1 MKEKNK
7 NNILLLRK
15 SSTIML
21 LDDEEMLLAATQKY
35 LNAKEFR
42 VITCRSAKEGLER
55 IKRDKVD
62 LLIIDI
68 LMPTVNGYEFIEYL
82 KRDSEIANIPFIFLT
97 AKGMTEDRI
106 KGYNMGCRAYLSK
119 PFDPEELIA
128 IIDNILFDR
137 KSIKNIINIKNH
149 IQELRSKIYYFD
161 RLNKNIKFTKRE
173 VTILLSVG
181 KGMSNKDIANNLGI
195 SVKNVE
201 KYITRLLNKTSLSN
215 RVELANYKHM
225 LKKGE

>member
-1 MKEKNK
+1 
-7 NNILLLRK
+7 
-15 SSTIML
+15 ML
-21 LDDEEMLLAATQKY
+21 IDDEEMLLVATQRY
-35 LNAKEFR
+35 LNAKQFR
-42 VITCRSAKEGLER
+42 VITSKSAIEGLER
-55 IKRDKVD
+55 IKEEKID

-68 LMPTVNGYEFIEYL
+68 LMPYISGYEFIEYL
-82 KRDSEIANIPFIFLT
+82 KQDSEVANIPCIFLT

-106 KGYNMGCRAYLSK
+106 KGYTMGCRAYLSK

-137 KSIKNIINIKNH
+137 KSIENIINIKNH

-173 VTILLSVG
+173 VTILLSVS
-181 KGMSNKDIANNLGI
+181 KGMSNKDIAYTLGI

-215 RVELANYKHM
+215 RVELANYRHM